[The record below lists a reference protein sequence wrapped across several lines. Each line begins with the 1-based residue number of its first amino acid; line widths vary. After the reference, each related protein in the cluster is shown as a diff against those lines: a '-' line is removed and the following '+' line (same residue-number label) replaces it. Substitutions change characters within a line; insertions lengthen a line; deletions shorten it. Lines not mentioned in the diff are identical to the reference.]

1 MMHPNGLELHDW
13 GEYYIEG
20 LGWIPIDQS
29 FGRRDVA
36 LYKDVANFLASGVDA
51 YRWIVNNDYSQPL
64 YPAKIYPRS
73 ELEWKGGN
81 LYFKQWSCDFDV
93 EYVR

>member
-1 MMHPNGLELHDW
+1 M
-13 GEYYIEG
+13 
-20 LGWIPIDQS
+20 
-29 FGRRDVA
+29 
-36 LYKDVANFLASGVDA
+36 YKDVANFLASGVDA

-73 ELEWKGGN
+73 EIVDFKRCELEWKVGN
-81 LYFKQWSCDFDV
+81 LYFNQWTWELDV